1 MDYTLHQLK
10 VFLSVAEYKSVTK
23 AAQNLHLTQPAVSI
37 QLKKLQDQFDIPLV
51 EVIGRQL
58 YITEFG
64 QEIVLAAKRILKE
77 VSIIDNT
84 TRAYKGFMVGHLKFS
99 IVSTGKY
106 VMPFF
111 LTDFSGIHP
120 EVELVMDVTNKATVL
135 KSLEKNEIDFA
146 LVSVLP
152 VFPQVNRI
160 QLMKNELY
168 LVRKYQGDNRGLL
181 KGADLEHLPLI
192 YREKGSATRLA
203 MEEFISK
210 HNIPKRKT
218 FELTSNEAVKQA
230 VIAGLGYSIMPLI
243 GIKNEIADKQ
253 LEIIPIRH
261 LPITTQWNLIWLK
274 DKKPSPIAQAYLEF
288 IKEQKN
294 QVIIDHFKWYEE
306 YDG

>member
-10 VFLSVAEYKSVTK
+10 VFLSVAEHKSVTK

-37 QLKKLQDQFDIPLV
+37 QLKKLQEQFDIPLV

-58 YITEFG
+58 YVTEFG
-64 QEIVLAAKRILKE
+64 EEIVVAAKRILKE
-77 VSIIDNT
+77 VSDIKNT
-84 TRAYKGFMVGHLKFS
+84 TLAYKGFMVGQLKFS

-111 LTDFSGIHP
+111 LKEFSSIHP
-120 EVELVMDVTNKATVL
+120 EVELVMDVTNKAMVL

-152 VFPQVNRI
+152 EFPKVHRI
-160 QLMKNELY
+160 ELMKNELY
-168 LVRKYQGDNRGLL
+168 LVRKYQKEGSGLL
-181 KGADLEHLPLI
+181 KGTDLDHLPLI
-192 YREKGSATRLA
+192 YREQGSATRLA
-203 MEEFISK
+203 MEEFIAQ

-243 GIKNEIADKQ
+243 GLKNEIINKE
-253 LEIIPIRH
+253 LEIIPIKH
-261 LPITTQWNLIWLK
+261 LPIITYWNLIWLK
-274 DKKPSPIAQAYLEF
+274 DKKPSPMAKAYLDF
-288 IKEQKN
+288 IENQKHEITKTYF
-294 QVIIDHFKWYEE
+294 QWYED
-306 YDG
+306 YRG